1 MYGTLSIYH
10 QPKCFV
16 FLGSL
21 SSEMLTGGD
30 DLLNPFDLE
39 LADFMDHVCTFE
51 QHHFVNIHANPV
63 NLSYFTLGSR
73 VPGIR

>member
-1 MYGTLSIYH
+1 MKNIGLCHLSST
-10 QPKCFV
+10 QMF

-39 LADFMDHVCTFE
+39 LVDFMDHVCTFE
-51 QHHFVNIHANPV
+51 QYQNQVLLLIV
-63 NLSYFTLGSR
+63 QYYDG
-73 VPGIR
+73 